1 MNRASHPPL
10 KRVGSLA
17 AAAFAALLGIAVVSS
32 APAAEPEASADG
44 AAADRAANASEG
56 ADSAQ
61 SPRRERNQRRGK
73 VRATER
79 AQEDEAPLFVPS
91 ALENPSA
98 APAPE
103 SVTASSGIV
112 CRMMKVTGTR
122 MEKRICKT
130 PEEWTTDASA
140 ASARAQE
147 SMRQI
152 RERAAIV
159 VQPTNDSRSN
169 VGTVR

>member
-1 MNRASHPPL
+1 MNRASHPPV
-10 KRVGSLA
+10 KRVGSFA

-32 APAAEPEASADG
+32 APAAEPEASSDG
-44 AAADRAANASEG
+44 AADRTATAPEG
-56 ADSAQ
+56 AASAE
-61 SPRRERNQRRGK
+61 SPRRERNQRRGRT
-73 VRATER
+73 RATER

-91 ALENPSA
+91 ALENPTA

-159 VQPTNDSRSN
+159 VQPQSESRSP